1 MLRREEAERHSDA
14 TQAAFGV
21 AEAAGSETDWLEVVS
36 AMQAR
41 VVREAGVPSGREA
54 AALWLLRTAASLW
67 PDDAELQMISCWVRH
82 NRATSG
88 SLVVGDG
95 APDLPLHAIVSAS
108 PRHHGAARGTSVL
121 RACARKPTLLVAGSF
136 T

>member
-14 TQAAFGV
+14 VQAAFGV

-41 VVREAGVPSGREA
+41 VVVEAGVPSERRA
-54 AALWLLRTAASLW
+54 AALWLMRSAASLW
-67 PDDAELQMISCWVRH
+67 PDDDELRTISCWVRH
-82 NRATSG
+82 NRASSG
-88 SLVVGDG
+88 SLAVGDD
-95 APDLPLHAIVSAS
+95 APDMPLHPIDG
-108 PRHHGAARGTSVL
+108 PTAATSLL